1 MKQVI
6 NVRIIVTFSLV
17 VLFFSGGVFLDY
29 TSSKRWIELS
39 PNVESNL
46 AVVEFAKKVTDNLSS
61 SAKVLYDFAKIT
73 LGVLLTLLAASNTVA
88 RASNQSTER
97 LVQRKHD
104 ETTLRTPPY
113 SEQIKENIGESG
125 SGVSHHD
132 GT

>member
-1 MKQVI
+1 M
-6 NVRIIVTFSLV
+6 FESSLRFLSSCCSLAV
-17 VLFFSGGVFLDY
+17 AYSLDY
-29 TSSKRWIELS
+29 TASERWIKLS

-46 AVVEFAKKVTDNLSS
+46 AIVEFAKKITDNLSS

-97 LVQRKHD
+97 LVQTKQD
-104 ETTLRTPPY
+104 ETTRRTP
-113 SEQIKENIGESG
+113 SHREQIKENTGESG
-125 SGVSHHD
+125 SGVSDHD